1 MCPAPVDGRV
11 EHVGAAGTELPR
23 SWWVR
28 GLTPHERRPD
38 GAEHAPS
45 GPAAPPRWAEFVEH
59 VVRHAPAQPVDGG
72 PPAAGVA
79 ALTGALTPF
88 VDVTTGRLAEDARQC
103 RDVDQAAVC
112 AGFAKQLGGMLVQLG
127 ARTLVT
133 ELATAARS
141 GRLAGATPADRFADF
156 VGRTGTRCGL
166 VALCTGYPVLA
177 RLLGQACLHTLDAHR
192 ETLRRFAGDR
202 AHIVASL
209 YEGAD
214 PGPLTGID
222 VGQGDHHQAGRSVAI
237 LRFAAAGPVVYKPR
251 SLSLQAH
258 FDGIAAWLNTHVP
271 DLDLRGAR
279 CLPMAG
285 YGWQEFVAHL
295 PCADAAGVERFYRRQ
310 GALLALLYALD
321 GTDIHFDNLIANGD
335 QPVLVDVETLFHP
348 ALAPVAAGATD
359 PAWQRLTSSVARTAL
374 LPTVLLGERGAL
386 DVSGLGGDRDRTLPT
401 DTVDWLDAGTD
412 RMRLVRRPGTFA
424 GGANRPR
431 IGTTDAD
438 PRQYAD
444 ALICGFR
451 AGYEAITAHRQELV
465 DLVRGCADDTIR
477 ILARST
483 QDYVTLLDE
492 STHPDVLRD
501 ATDRDT
507 LLFDTLSATAPNQ
520 LAAKLAGAESVDLWQ
535 GDVPVFFATAGR
547 TDLRLSTSE
556 HVDALDYA
564 GMDMVVGKIG
574 LMSEVDRGEQEWVIR
589 AALATRAGRP
599 GHAAGAALPASV
611 AAVLPDRER
620 LLSSACGVADE
631 IVACAHRADSR
642 ANWLGMEQV
651 DGRYW
656 TVLSMGA
663 GLADGYCGVALFLA
677 QLGAVTGIAR
687 YGELAR
693 KAVAPIPLLLA
704 MLAERPEQLAAIG
717 PGGFGGL
724 GGIAYALARMA
735 TLLGDAELLT
745 WLATVVPMVG
755 TADMDD
761 ETDNSVGT
769 GRAGGVAA
777 LLAVHAETGL
787 PDARRHADA
796 LAGRMTDA
804 GLAETGFLYGRDGM
818 RWAAARAGTADP
830 GWCREP
836 LTDPDLSNVT
846 WCSGVA
852 GVLLARAAQDPE
864 VVRGCAGLLAGRAP
878 LWDMALC
885 HGELGVLEALT
896 VFANQTDSAVRARE
910 HGAAVLLGALDQFG
924 PRCTTPDNVPTPG
937 LLNGLA
943 GIGYGLLRLAL
954 PAHVPSVL
962 LLEPST
968 VRGTT
973 R

>member
-1 MCPAPVDGRV
+1 M
-11 EHVGAAGTELPR
+11 GAAGTELPR

-28 GLTPHERRPD
+28 GFTPHERRPD
-38 GAEHAPS
+38 GAAHAPS
-45 GPAAPPRWAEFVEH
+45 GPGAPPWAEFVEH
-59 VVRHAPAQPVDGG
+59 VVQHAPAEPVSGG
-72 PPAAGVA
+72 PPAGGVA

-88 VDVTTGRLAEDARQC
+88 VDVTTERLAEDAGRY

-112 AGFAKQLGGMLVQLG
+112 AGFAKQLGGMLVRLG

-133 ELATAARS
+133 ELAAAARA
-141 GRLAGATPADRFADF
+141 GRLAGATPQDRFADF

-166 VALCTGYPVLA
+166 VALCAGYPVLA
-177 RLLGQACLHTLDAHR
+177 RLLGQACRHALDAHR

-209 YEGAD
+209 YDDVD
-214 PGPLTGID
+214 PGALTGID
-222 VGQGDHHQAGRSVAI
+222 VGQGDHHQSGRSVAI
-237 LRFAAAGPVVYKPR
+237 LRFADADPVVYKPR
-251 SLSLQAH
+251 SLVLQAH

-271 DLDLRGAR
+271 DLDLRAAR

-321 GTDIHFDNLIANGD
+321 GTDIHFENLIAHAD

-348 ALAPVAAGATD
+348 ALAPVAAGPTD
-359 PAWQRLTSSVARTAL
+359 PAWQRLTASVARTAL
-374 LPTVLLGERGAL
+374 LPTVMLGERGAL

-401 DTVDWLDAGTD
+401 DAVDWLDAGTD
-412 RMRLVRRPGTFA
+412 RMRLVRRPAAFA

-431 IGTTDAD
+431 IDGADAD

-444 ALICGFR
+444 ALIGGFR
-451 AGYEAITAHRQELV
+451 AGYEAITTHRQELV
-465 DLVRGCADDTIR
+465 DLVRGCAGDTIR

-501 ATDRDT
+501 AADRDA
-507 LLFDTLSATAPNQ
+507 LFDTLTVTAPNQ
-520 LAAKLAGAESVDLWQ
+520 LAAKLAAAETADLWQ

-547 TDLRLSTSE
+547 TDLRLSTGE
-556 HVDALDYA
+556 HVDSALDYA
-564 GMDMVVGKIG
+564 GLDMVVGKIG

-589 AALATRAGRP
+589 AALATRAGQL
-599 GHAAGAALPASV
+599 GHAAGAAMPVSV

-620 LLSSACGVADE
+620 LLSSACGVADQ
-631 IVACAHRADSR
+631 IVARAHRADTR

-651 DGRYW
+651 DGRFW

-704 MLAERPEQLAAIG
+704 MLAERPEQVAAIG

-755 TADMDD
+755 AADA
-761 ETDNSVGT
+761 EGDNSVGT

-777 LLAVHAETGL
+777 LLAVHAET
-787 PDARRHADA
+787 
-796 LAGRMTDA
+796 
-804 GLAETGFLYGRDGM
+804 
-818 RWAAARAGTADP
+818 
-830 GWCREP
+830 
-836 LTDPDLSNVT
+836 
-846 WCSGVA
+846 
-852 GVLLARAAQDPE
+852 
-864 VVRGCAGLLAGRAP
+864 
-878 LWDMALC
+878 
-885 HGELGVLEALT
+885 
-896 VFANQTDSAVRARE
+896 SA
-910 HGAAVLLGALDQFG
+910 
-924 PRCTTPDNVPTPG
+924 
-937 LLNGLA
+937 
-943 GIGYGLLRLAL
+943 
-954 PAHVPSVL
+954 
-962 LLEPST
+962 
-968 VRGTT
+968 
-973 R
+973 